1 MQMKHL
7 LLLASLLTCMGA
19 GAQQATFRNPV
30 IAGDMADPTVIRV
43 DNTYYATGTSSE
55 WAPYYPLFR
64 SKDLV
69 NWRQIGHL
77 FEQQPAWTRSSFWA
91 PELFHRNGKTYA
103 YYTARRKTDGTS
115 YIGVATADKP
125 EGPYTDHGPIVEY
138 GTEAIDAFVL
148 EDAGELYISW
158 KAYRLDPRPIE
169 LLACKIS
176 DDGLRMA
183 GEPFTLLRDDK
194 RQGMEGQHWLKIG
207 DYYYIVY
214 SINGCCGPG
223 SDYAVAGAPP
233 KKPRERSPLLPRH
246 GGKTAPCSAENS
258 GTFPVR
264 KKASASRHSLSIA
277 GKLPERR
284 PVLSRRGWTAAPCSV
299 ENSGTFSVGKRQVL
313 RT

>member
-1 MQMKHL
+1 
-7 LLLASLLTCMGA
+7 MG
-19 GAQQATFRNPV
+19 
-30 IAGDMADPTVIRV
+30 
-43 DNTYYATGTSSE
+43 
-55 WAPYYPLFR
+55 PYYPLFR

-176 DDGLRMA
+176 DDRLRMA
-183 GEPFTLLRDDK
+183 GNPSRCCATT
-194 RQGMEGQHWLKIG
+194 
-207 DYYYIVY
+207 
-214 SINGCCGPG
+214 NGRAWKG
-223 SDYAVAGAPP
+223 STG
-233 KKPRERSPLLPRH
+233 
-246 GGKTAPCSAENS
+246 
-258 GTFPVR
+258 
-264 KKASASRHSLSIA
+264 
-277 GKLPERR
+277 
-284 PVLSRRGWTAAPCSV
+284 
-299 ENSGTFSVGKRQVL
+299 
-313 RT
+313 